1 MNSIGLYKKY
11 CLIHLKC
18 VMQHK
23 VSFFLT
29 TFGLFLMSFNIF
41 LGVYF
46 MMVRFHQVNGFSYQE
61 VLLCFSITLMS
72 FTIAEAFFRSLDTFD
87 SIIRSG
93 EFDRI
98 LLRPRNC
105 LFTVI
110 CSKIDFTRIGRLLQ
124 TILMFVYGILFSS
137 IHWTLFRVIVIV
149 LMVLSGI
156 IVFVSIYLIFA
167 SICFFTLEGL
177 EFMNIFTDGAREY
190 GKYPIGIYGKT
201 IVTICTY
208 IVPFSL
214 FQYYPFLY
222 LTGKTENAWYGLLPI
237 AGCLFLIPAILFWR
251 FGLSRYQ
258 SSGS

>member
-1 MNSIGLYKKY
+1 
-11 CLIHLKC
+11 
-18 VMQHK
+18 
-23 VSFFLT
+23 
-29 TFGLFLMSFNIF
+29 
-41 LGVYF
+41 

-61 VLLCFSITLMS
+61 VLLCFAITLMS

-110 CSKIDFTRIGRLLQ
+110 CNKIDFTRIGRLLQ

-222 LTGKTENAWYGLLPI
+222 LTDKTENAWYGLLPI